1 MKNTTRTNDDHPA
14 TPQPRLRPS
23 SELSAPHQ
31 MSRNAPGAPR
41 LYSSSRENPRAWHS
55 RCSGRQPPH
64 RAAAP
69 SPTISSAAAATISTN
84 DAGAGRCTWYE
95 TMCRLASAACRSG
108 GSPGCSRRTVWPRG
122 VLWSHSTAAPGP
134 KAPPHTPQRPNRRPR
149 TRSSP
154 RDTRLSHSWARRLS
168 ARCFPIGGCRETQTQ
183 GKRASTKIG
192 TAKYTWGGRVLT
204 FKPVR
209 YANARGRRNARCP
222 NRASGMLVPPLPEP
236 PGKYISSR
244 GVKHF
249 QRTNPPK
256 NRNKK
261 IALIR
266 GANFSGAL
274 FVYVVCARFGTANSS
289 STVSEALPPRA
300 HLLRLGWGWGPV
312 IATQDGARTGPGA
325 GLRLISGPN
334 FRANLRPAVCSVLE
348 PIWGQNAPNFQPI
361 FGQVRSQNSDPFRV
375 WPWPISGARFGPFPV
390 PDLAHPQS
398 RASPTSD
405 AARSGLPRPEP
416 RIATFFNEAPS
427 FSEICS
433 GNRDTW
439 QDPL

>member
-1 MKNTTRTNDDHPA
+1 MVRNHVSLGQRRLPLRWLAGVLPENRLAPGRLVVPFYSSARTKGTTTHATTTEQAAADALFTTGHPA
-14 TPQPRLRPS
+14 EPL
-23 SELSAPHQ
+23 L
-31 MSRNAPGAPR
+31 
-41 LYSSSRENPRAWHS
+41 
-55 RCSGRQPPH
+55 
-64 RAAAP
+64 
-69 SPTISSAAAATISTN
+69 
-84 DAGAGRCTWYE
+84 
-95 TMCRLASAACRSG
+95 
-108 GSPGCSRRTVWPRG
+108 GSPVVRA
-122 VLWSHSTAAPGP
+122 LL
-134 KAPPHTPQRPNRRPR
+134 PHWRLQRNPDARKKGIDKD
-149 TRSSP
+149 
-154 RDTRLSHSWARRLS
+154 RDGEIYL
-168 ARCFPIGGCRETQTQ
+168 
-183 GKRASTKIG
+183 
-192 TAKYTWGGRVLT
+192 GGRVLT

-361 FGQVRSQNSDPFRV
+361 FGQVRSPNSDPFRV